1 MKIVTVIG
9 ARPQFIKAAVVSKV
23 IAAQPW
29 LDEIIVHTGQH
40 YDTKMSDVFFEELNI
55 PTPKYNLGIGSASHG
70 KQTARMLEGI
80 EEVILDE
87 KPDALMVY
95 GDTNSTLAGALA
107 ASKLHV
113 PVIHVE
119 SGLRSYNKLMPEEQN
134 RILTD
139 HVSDI
144 LFCPTQTAVDN
155 LKKEG
160 ITEGVYNPGDVM
172 LDSVMSC
179 KNIADLRFP
188 FSNLMKGI
196 ECYSESE
203 NYQRIKAEEIKEK
216 GYYLAT
222 IHRAENTDDKKKLGI
237 ILESFNSLDN
247 PVLFLVHPRTIKVIN
262 ETTNSLNYRNIIFA
276 KPVSYF
282 EMLSLSANA
291 KKILTDSGG
300 LQKEAYFLNVPC
312 VTLRDQT
319 EWTETLHGNWN
330 VLTKIDKEIIM
341 HNIMN
346 VNPVSSVLNNKYFGD
361 GFSAAKMIDI
371 LKSRF
376 LV

>member
-23 IAAQPW
+23 IAVQPW

-40 YDTKMSDVFFEELNI
+40 YDTKMSDVFFEELSI

-139 HVSDI
+139 HLSDV

-179 KNIADLRFP
+179 KNVADSKFP
-188 FSNLMKGI
+188 FSGVIKGI
-196 ECYSESE
+196 ECYSEISY
-203 NYQRIKAEEIKEK
+203 NYPTKAEDITSK

-222 IHRAENTDDKKKLGI
+222 IHRAENTDDKKKLEI

-247 PVLFLVHPRTIKVIN
+247 PVLFLVHPRTVKAIGEMSTSRIYK
-262 ETTNSLNYRNIIFA
+262 NIIFA

-300 LQKEAYFLNVPC
+300 LQKEAYFMNVPC

-319 EWTETLHGNWN
+319 EWTEILDGNWN
-330 VLTKIDKEIIM
+330 VLTKIDKDTIM
-341 HNIMN
+341 HNIIN
-346 VNPVSSVLNNKYFGD
+346 VNPVSSVLNKKYFGD
-361 GFSAAKMIDI
+361 GSSAVKMIDI

-376 LV
+376 FV